1 MPHRQETIAVR
12 GGYKPEEHNGSITV
26 PIYQTNAYQFRDIE
40 HARNLFDLKEFGH
53 IYTRITNPTTAV
65 LEERLCQLEGGVH
78 AVVTSSGHFAEF
90 AAISVIAGAGD
101 EIVSSSRLYGGS
113 VNLFTYF
120 LGNLG
125 VKVNIVDQYD
135 LEAVEKAINEKTKA
149 LFIETISNPSCDIAD
164 FEAWSA
170 IAKKHKLP
178 LIADSTQATP
188 LLCRPKDFGADIVI
202 HSLTKYI
209 GGHANSMGGVVID
222 LGTFDWAGSGR
233 FPSFT
238 EPNPSYHGLKFAETF
253 GAAAFGVKVRV
264 EALRDAGGCLSP
276 QNSFYILQG
285 IETLHLRIKAHSENA
300 LSLAQ
305 FLQGH
310 EKVEWVNYPALPG
323 SPNKARADKY
333 LKGYGSGVL
342 SFGVKGG
349 LDAAVKVIEALKIAN
364 HVANFADVR
373 TLVTHP
379 ASTSHRQLSS
389 EGRRAAGSPDEL
401 IRVSVGIEH
410 IEDIKEDFAQ
420 ALAQI

>member
-305 FLQGH
+305 FLQEH

-333 LKGYGSGVL
+333 LKGSGSGVL
-342 SFGVKGG
+342 SFGV
-349 LDAAVKVIEALKIAN
+349 
-364 HVANFADVR
+364 
-373 TLVTHP
+373 
-379 ASTSHRQLSS
+379 
-389 EGRRAAGSPDEL
+389 
-401 IRVSVGIEH
+401 
-410 IEDIKEDFAQ
+410 
-420 ALAQI
+420 

>member
-12 GGYKPEEHNGSITV
+12 GGYKPEDHNGSITV

-53 IYTRITNPTTAV
+53 IYTRITNPTTAA
-65 LEERLCQLEGGVH
+65 LEERLALLEGGTH

-90 AAISVIAGAGD
+90 AAITAIAGSGD

-113 VNLFTYF
+113 VNLFTHS
-120 LGNLG
+120 LANLG
-125 VKVNIVDQYD
+125 IKVNIVDQYGYD
-135 LEAVEKAINEKTKA
+135 AVEKAINEKTKA
-149 LFIETISNPSCDIAD
+149 LFVETVSNPSCDIPD
-164 FEAWSA
+164 FEKLSA
-170 IAKKHKLP
+170 IAKKHKIP
-178 LIADSTQATP
+178 LIADNTGATP
-188 LLCRPKDFGADIVI
+188 LLSRVKDFGADIAV

-238 EPNPSYHGLKFAETF
+238 TPDPSYHGVVYSEVF

-264 EALRDAGGCLSP
+264 QVLRDVGGCISP

-285 IETLHLRIKAHSENA
+285 LETLHLRIKAHSENA
-300 LSLAQ
+300 LALAE
-305 FLQGH
+305 FLQTH
-310 EKVEWVNYPALPG
+310 PKVDWVNFPALKG
-323 SPNKARADKY
+323 NPNKERADKY

-349 LDAAVKVIEALKIAN
+349 LDAAVKVIEGLKLAY

-401 IRVSVGIEH
+401 IRVSAGIEH
-410 IEDIKEDFAQ
+410 IDDIKADFAQ
-420 ALAQI
+420 ALELI